1 MLGTKPV
8 RSRPS
13 EAATRSREFQV
24 WWGCLN
30 KSVFRNVPLSHKQ
43 TGLFGAA
50 MSQVRPHASKT
61 SDVLGATCN
70 VFVLVPGSA
79 VTAILRKLKQQ
90 SRESVEDKRPKLL
103 KALREVRITLPHY
116 TASQNVA
123 VFSESPQAAICI
135 ALSLRTHQ
143 SSEILDVKPS
153 RACTFLRPVN
163 FYECLNRRVCL
174 LCSLVTFI
182 WSCTGIFRAGVSC
195 QTRSCS
201 RFCHR
206 KENETRG
213 WIYSHSFLDFTVP
226 LLSRML
232 PSDACK
238 IYKQGINIR

>member
-1 MLGTKPV
+1 MLHKHGDHLLRLYTHIKLVEQQGKQVRRVVSVSKVSSSVLSTKRKLEVWVTLMSPPVTMLGTKPV

-24 WWGCLN
+24 WWGCIN

-43 TGLFGAA
+43 LVTF
-50 MSQVRPHASKT
+50 
-61 SDVLGATCN
+61 
-70 VFVLVPGSA
+70 FVLVPGSS

-116 TASQNVA
+116 AASQNVA
-123 VFSESPQAAICI
+123 VFSESPQAAVCI

-153 RACTFLRPVN
+153 RACTVLRSVN
-163 FYECLNRRVCL
+163 FYECLNRRVCP

-195 QTRSCS
+195 
-201 RFCHR
+201 H
-206 KENETRG
+206 
-213 WIYSHSFLDFTVP
+213 
-226 LLSRML
+226 
-232 PSDACK
+232 
-238 IYKQGINIR
+238 